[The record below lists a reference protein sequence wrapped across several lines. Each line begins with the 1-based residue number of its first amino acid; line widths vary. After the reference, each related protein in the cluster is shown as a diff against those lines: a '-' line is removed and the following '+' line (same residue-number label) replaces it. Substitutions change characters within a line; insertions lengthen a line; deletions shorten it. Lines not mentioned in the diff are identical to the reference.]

1 MDKMDAITEESNN
14 DDFLKQ
20 SEPIHGIDEIYAA
33 VMRAGG
39 DTPTVTLNFL
49 NGQTGTYQIR
59 GTDRK
64 ALAKRIAGHLYDT
77 VKLQVEAWWN
87 AKTLEIENLYVLDLL
102 EWQDVHLAQVY
113 REHGEHLPI
122 TLTVNSVEKMLV
134 EREEDRRK

>member
-1 MDKMDAITEESNN
+1 MDKLDAITEERSN
-14 DDFLKQ
+14 DFLRQ

-39 DTPTVTLNFL
+39 YTPTVTLKFL
-49 NGQTGTYQIR
+49 DGQTGTYQIR

-77 VKLQVEAWWN
+77 VKLQAEAWWN

-102 EWQDVHLAQVY
+102 EWRDVHLAQVY
-113 REHGEHLPI
+113 REHGERLPI
-122 TLTVNSVEKMLV
+122 TLTFNSVEELLA
-134 EREEDRRK
+134 EREEDKRD